1 MYAPLFWFDM
11 KGLCGARSGG
21 RRERHAKTGAV
32 AIKRNWKKRRR
43 AELKKDLLRQLD
55 ETTKVV

>member
-1 MYAPLFWFDM
+1 M

-32 AIKRNWKKRRR
+32 TIKRNWKKRRR
-43 AELKKDLLRQLD
+43 AELKKDMLRDLV
-55 ETTKVV
+55 EITKVV